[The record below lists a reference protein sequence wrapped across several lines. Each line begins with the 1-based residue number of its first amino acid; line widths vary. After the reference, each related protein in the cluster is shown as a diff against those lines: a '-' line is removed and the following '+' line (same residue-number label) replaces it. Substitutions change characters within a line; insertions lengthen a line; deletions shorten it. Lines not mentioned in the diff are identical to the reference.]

1 MLREYKAV
9 SRTHDPFSDFLRNS
23 FYYHMYD
30 ASPGHAIYQRQRA
43 PALCHSRSFLH
54 IATAN
59 RDDLSERPDDERPP
73 HSDVHFIVNG
83 VHTWAHR

>member
-30 ASPGHAIYQRQRA
+30 LSVLSCHLST
-43 PALCHSRSFLH
+43 PACACTVSLTL
-54 IATAN
+54 I
-59 RDDLSERPDDERPP
+59 PP
-73 HSDVHFIVNG
+73 HRDGQQGRLV
-83 VHTWAHR
+83 